1 MGREMKLPSLMTG
14 SLVAL
19 CAAAALLPYPAFAVG
34 FVAAGKIT
42 SIENGW
48 FGEGIVFHHSG
59 PGISG
64 CGASVTQFAID
75 KNHPGYKEIV
85 AIAMTAHATSSNVE
99 LVVDPGVCLFGNR
112 TKVLAINMKK

>member
-1 MGREMKLPSLMTG
+1 MKLLSLMTG

-19 CAAAALLPYPAFAVG
+19 CVAAALLPHTALAVG
-34 FVAAGKIT
+34 FVATGKIT

-48 FGEGIVFHHSG
+48 FGEGVVFHHSG

-64 CGASVTQFAID
+64 CGTSPTQFAID

-85 AIAMTAHATSSNVE
+85 AIALAAYASSSNVD

-112 TKVLAINMKK
+112 TKALAINMKK